1 MESAEVLALVGGHV
15 EAEILLRNEYLAAEN
30 AILKSKLEGRLRFTH
45 EERVRLA
52 KIGKQLGRK
61 ALADVGPIV
70 KPDTILKW
78 FRELV
83 AKKFDGSK
91 HRRYP
96 GRPRVDP
103 EVERLVVRFA
113 EANSTWGYDRIQ
125 GALANLGYEIAD
137 QTVGN
142 ILKRNGI
149 PPAPTRSRNTTW
161 ADFIRAHADSIV
173 AADFFTA
180 EVLTGGGPVT
190 FYVLFFIHLASR
202 RVRIAGITEHPD
214 EKWMMPIARNET
226 MVDYGF
232 LDGRRYLIH
241 DRDGKFCPAFRRI
254 IKDAGVEPL
263 KLPAR
268 SPNLN
273 PVAERWVK
281 SVKTEN
287 LSRLVLFS
295 EDALRRACSEYL
307 RHYHEERN
315 HQSFGNRLLFPE
327 VSTTETEGRINCR
340 ERLGGL
346 LKFYHRDAA

>member
-15 EAEILLRNEYLAAEN
+15 EQEILLRNEYLAAEN
-30 AILKSKLEGRLRFTH
+30 EILKCKLEGRLRFTD

-52 KIGKQLGRK
+52 KIGKRLGRK
-61 ALADVGPIV
+61 ALKDVGCIV

-91 HRRYP
+91 QRRYP

-103 EVERLVVRFA
+103 EIEKLVVRLA
-113 EANSTWGYDRIQ
+113 EANPTWGYDRIQ
-125 GALANLGYEIAD
+125 GSLANLGHDISD

-142 ILKRNGI
+142 ILRRNGI

-190 FYVLFFIHLASR
+190 FYVLFFVHLASR
-202 RVRIAGITEHPD
+202 RVRVAGITEHPD
-214 EKWMMPIARNET
+214 EQWITQIARNET
-226 MVDYGF
+226 RVDCGF
-232 LDGRRYLIH
+232 LEGRRYLIH
-241 DRDGKFCPAFRRI
+241 DRDGKFCPAFLRI

-281 SVKTEN
+281 SVKVET
-287 LSRLVLFS
+287 LSRLVFFS
-295 EDALRRACSEYL
+295 EDALRRALGAYL
-307 RHYHEERN
+307 SHYHKERN
-315 HQSFGNRLLFPE
+315 HQSLGNRLLFPE
-327 VSTTETEGRINCR
+327 PVTLQTNGKIVCK

-346 LKFYHRDAA
+346 LKFYYRKVG

>member
-15 EAEILLRNEYLAAEN
+15 EAEILLRKEYLAAEN
-30 AILKSKLEGRLRFTH
+30 AILKSKLEGRLRFTD

-70 KPDTILKW
+70 KPDTILRW
-78 FRELV
+78 FRDLV

-91 HRRYP
+91 HHRYP

-161 ADFIRAHADSIV
+161 ADFIRANADSIV

-180 EVLTGGGPVT
+180 EVLTDGGPVT

-202 RVRIAGITEHPD
+202 RVRIAGMTEHPD
-214 EKWMMPIARNET
+214 EKWMMQIARNET
-226 MVDYGF
+226 MVDFGF
-232 LDGRRYLIH
+232 LEGRRYLVH

-254 IKDAGVEPL
+254 IKDARVEPL